1 MSDPTTQVIRS
12 PDGTAVCFAD
22 FGPADGYPVLFLHQ
36 SPGCRLSMRFPDQV
50 AALGGRLI
58 SYDRPGCGHSP
69 RRSGRS
75 VVDCVPDVEA
85 VVDALGLKEFAVVGY
100 SGGAP
105 HALAVA
111 ARIATRVSRV
121 ACYGAIAPLDR
132 LGFAEWSKA
141 HGHDMA
147 DFVAALLAGEAALAP
162 MLAQEDAEM
171 RATASPDDPVG
182 AIMFEATRNGVGGW
196 VDDELACARPWDFDV
211 RDVVAPTWIWSNPN
225 DTVTPPN
232 HASWLAE
239 AIPNAFLV
247 TSPNAL
253 GHVAVEDPEAART
266 ELYSWLIRGADRHQT
281 HASSR
286 LGDLAQRDDV

>member
-1 MSDPTTQVIRS
+1 MSDPTTQVIRFS
-12 PDGTAVCFAD
+12 GGTTVCFAD

-58 SYDRPGCGHSP
+58 SYDRPGCGQSP
-69 RRSGRS
+69 RRPGRS

-132 LGFAEWSKA
+132 LGFAEWSKD
-141 HGHDMA
+141 HGDEVA

-171 RATASPDDPVG
+171 RATASAADPVG
-182 AIMFEATRNGVGGW
+182 AIMLEATRNGVGGW
-196 VDDELACARPWDFDV
+196 VDDELACASPWGFEV

-239 AIPNAFLV
+239 AIPNAVLV

-253 GHVAVEDPEAART
+253 GHVAVDDPEAART
-266 ELYSWLIRGADRHQT
+266 ELYSWLI
-281 HASSR
+281 
-286 LGDLAQRDDV
+286 GDTDHR